1 VADDLI
7 ELSEALRELEEL
19 IANNEPRWSSRWKAE
34 LAKDLAALLKSP
46 EGPND
51 NADGPVDKYPP
62 EIRAWHY
69 NDDAELWHN
78 FQKASLFL
86 RLEMEKKRLRVYV
99 RDRGDGQLLRLLP
112 EDWRRWA
119 PTDRL
124 SGEEAGLPVV
134 CVETRHMQ
142 AVLKA
147 QINKTD
153 RNDARGIAQ
162 MMRAG
167 LYRPVHVKTL
177 RSQKLRMLL
186 THRKLLQSKAID
198 IENDLRGTLRN
209 FGLKVGMV
217 GTVRFEARIRELV
230 EDLPDLAAL
239 IEPLLIVRRT
249 LREQVVILHR
259 RLLAIVRDDEVCRRL
274 MTTPGVGPV
283 VALTYRATVDVPA
296 RFRKS
301 KSVGAAFGLTC
312 SRYQSGEIDW
322 SGRISR
328 CGDEMMRVMLYE
340 AAQSMMHSKKWS
352 WLKAW
357 AMQIARRR
365 GMKKAI
371 VALARR
377 LAVIMHR
384 IWVDGT
390 EFRWTREQA
399 VTAA

>member
-1 VADDLI
+1 VNGLKHQKEKRSMDHFAGLDISVKETSVCIVDETGKIAREVKVAS
-7 ELSEALRELEEL
+7 EPEAL
-19 IANNEPRWSSRWKAE
+19 
-34 LAKDLAALLKSP
+34 LAVLKNP
-46 EGPND
+46 
-51 NADGPVDKYPP
+51 AY
-62 EIRAWHY
+62 H
-69 NDDAELWHN
+69 
-78 FQKASLFL
+78 F
-86 RLEMEKKRLRVYV
+86 KRIGL
-99 RDRGDGQLLRLLP
+99 
-112 EDWRRWA
+112 
-119 PTDRL
+119 
-124 SGEEAGLPVV
+124 EAGPLSQWLFSALAEAELPVV

-162 MMRAG
+162 MMRVG

-186 THRKLLQSKAID
+186 THRKLLQSKAIAID
-198 IENDLRGTLRN
+198 NDLRGTLRN

-217 GTVRFEARIRELV
+217 GNAKFEARIKELV
-230 EDLPDLAAL
+230 ENLPDLAVL
-239 IEPLLIVRRT
+239 IEPLLVVRRV
-249 LREQVVILHR
+249 LREQIEILHR

-274 MTTPGVGPV
+274 MTVPGVGPV

-301 KSVGAAFGLTC
+301 KAVGAVFGLTC
-312 SRYQSGEIDW
+312 SKYQSGEID
-322 SGRISR
+322 R
-328 CGDEMMRVMLYE
+328 MMRVMLYE
-340 AAQSMMHSKKWS
+340 AAQSMLRSKKWS

-377 LAVIMHR
+377 LAVTMHR

-390 EFRWTREQA
+390 DFRWTRE
-399 VTAA
+399 VVAA

>member
-1 VADDLI
+1 MDYFAGLDVSVKNTSVCIVDGTGKVVREVKVA
-7 ELSEALRELEEL
+7 SE
-19 IANNEPRWSSRWKAE
+19 P
-34 LAKDLAALLKSP
+34 DALLQVLR
-46 EGPND
+46 N
-51 NADGPVDKYPP
+51 
-62 EIRAWHY
+62 RAY
-69 NDDAELWHN
+69 
-78 FQKASLFL
+78 
-86 RLEMEKKRLRVYV
+86 RLKRIGL
-99 RDRGDGQLLRLLP
+99 
-112 EDWRRWA
+112 
-119 PTDRL
+119 
-124 SGEEAGLPVV
+124 EAGPLSQWLFSALGEANLPVI
-134 CVETRHMQ
+134 CVETRHMR
-142 AVLKA
+142 AVLQA

-162 MMRAG
+162 MMRVG

-186 THRKLLQSKAID
+186 THRKLLQSKAIAV
-198 IENDLRGTLRN
+198 ENDLRGTLRN
-209 FGLKVGMV
+209 FGLKVGMA
-217 GTVRFEARIRELV
+217 GATKFEGRIKELI
-230 EDLPDLAAL
+230 ENLPDLAVL
-239 IEPLLIVRRT
+239 VEPLLIVRRV
-249 LREQVVILHR
+249 LREQIGVLHR
-259 RLLAIVRDDEVCRRL
+259 RLLAVVRNDEVCRRL

-301 KSVGAAFGLTC
+301 KSVGAVFGLT
-312 SRYQSGEIDW
+312 SAKYQSGEIDR

-340 AAQSMMHSKKWS
+340 AAQSMLRSKKWS

-377 LAVIMHR
+377 LAVILHR

-390 EFRWTREQA
+390 EFRWTREVITA
-399 VTAA
+399 V

>member
-1 VADDLI
+1 MVKRGTVFTGLKRQKEKRSMDHFAGLDVSVKETSVCIVDDTGEDHSGSEGSERTRGI
-7 ELSEALRELEEL
+7 TGGAEEPPPTTSSELDWKLDRCRSGCYSGSAEAE
-19 IANNEPRWSSRWKAE
+19 
-34 LAKDLAALLKSP
+34 
-46 EGPND
+46 
-51 NADGPVDKYPP
+51 
-62 EIRAWHY
+62 
-69 NDDAELWHN
+69 
-78 FQKASLFL
+78 
-86 RLEMEKKRLRVYV
+86 
-99 RDRGDGQLLRLLP
+99 
-112 EDWRRWA
+112 
-119 PTDRL
+119 
-124 SGEEAGLPVV
+124 LPVV

-162 MMRAG
+162 MMRVG

-186 THRKLLQSKAID
+186 THRKLLVSKAIA

-217 GTVRFEARIRELV
+217 GKVNFEARIRELV
-230 EDLPDLAAL
+230 ENLPDLAVL
-239 IEPLLIVRRT
+239 VEPLLVVRRV
-249 LREQVVILHR
+249 LREQIGILHR
-259 RLLAIVRDDEVCRRL
+259 RLLAIVRDDDVCRRL
-274 MTTPGVGPV
+274 MTVPGVGPV

-296 RFRKS
+296 RFRNS
-301 KSVGAAFGLTC
+301 KAVGASFGLTP
-312 SRYQSGEIDW
+312 SKYQSGEIDRAG
-322 SGRISR
+322 SISR

-340 AAQSMMHSKKWS
+340 AAQVMLTRTNKWS

-357 AMQIARRR
+357 AMQIARHR

-377 LAVIMHR
+377 LAVILHR

-390 EFRWTREQA
+390 EFRWTRERSS
-399 VTAA
+399 AA

>member
-1 VADDLI
+1 MDYFAGLDVSVKNTSVCIVDGTGKVVREVKVA
-7 ELSEALRELEEL
+7 SE
-19 IANNEPRWSSRWKAE
+19 P
-34 LAKDLAALLKSP
+34 DALLQVLR
-46 EGPND
+46 N
-51 NADGPVDKYPP
+51 
-62 EIRAWHY
+62 RAY
-69 NDDAELWHN
+69 R
-78 FQKASLFL
+78 F
-86 RLEMEKKRLRVYV
+86 KRIGL
-99 RDRGDGQLLRLLP
+99 
-112 EDWRRWA
+112 
-119 PTDRL
+119 
-124 SGEEAGLPVV
+124 EAGPLSQWLFSALGEANLPVI
-134 CVETRHMQ
+134 CVETRHMR
-142 AVLKA
+142 AVLQA

-162 MMRAG
+162 MMRVG

-186 THRKLLQSKAID
+186 THRKLLQSKAIAV
-198 IENDLRGTLRN
+198 ENDLRGTLRN
-209 FGLKVGMV
+209 FGLKVGMA
-217 GTVRFEARIRELV
+217 GATKFEGRIKELI
-230 EDLPDLAAL
+230 ENLPDLAVL
-239 IEPLLIVRRT
+239 VEPLLIVRRV
-249 LREQVVILHR
+249 LREQIGVLHR
-259 RLLAIVRDDEVCRRL
+259 RLLAVVRNDEVCRRL

-301 KSVGAAFGLTC
+301 KSVGAVFGLT
-312 SRYQSGEIDW
+312 SAKYQSGEIDR

-340 AAQSMMHSKKWS
+340 AAQSMLRSKKWS

-377 LAVIMHR
+377 LAVILHR

-390 EFRWTREQA
+390 EFRWTREV
-399 VTAA
+399 VTAV